1 MGCGGSKDDTTPT
14 AAPAD
19 VAVDAG
25 AGGHQRDTR
34 NSTKTGYLSDVAKK
48 STHAITEGLVTDH
61 QKDHAKIDEVYD
73 TSQSIVLGK
82 GACGSVSTVRRK
94 ADGEVFACKTIA
106 IERLEDNDLELLR
119 NEIAIQRALDHPN
132 IVRIYESFEDHR
144 KREMYIIMEMC
155 TGGALVSRMKT
166 HRHGYGEKAAATLVE
181 KMLSA
186 TFYCHQRG
194 VVHRDIKCAARAP
207 RRARRPPARPP
218 AARSPRGA
226 ARPPRRPAAAVPT
239 GPSSPAPGSTTSS
252 MRTRRRTLSSS

>member
-194 VVHRDIKCAARAP
+194 VVHRDIKCARP
-207 RRARRPPARPP
+207 RARPAPPRPPPQ
-218 AARSPRGA
+218 SPRGA
-226 ARPPRRPAAAVPT
+226 PGRPPRRRAHRPP
-239 GPSSPAPGSTTSS
+239 
-252 MRTRRRTLSSS
+252 LSCLQARQLHL